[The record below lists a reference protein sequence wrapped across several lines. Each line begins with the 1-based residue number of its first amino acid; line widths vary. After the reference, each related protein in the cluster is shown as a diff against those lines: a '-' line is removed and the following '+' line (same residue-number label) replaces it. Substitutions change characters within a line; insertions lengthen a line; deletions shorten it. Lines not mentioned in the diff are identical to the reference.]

1 MKIILYKRGAEAD
14 LYLDQWYDKKVIIKM
29 RVPKSYRH
37 PKLDLKLRTSRTIRE
52 AEILHEAKRTSVP
65 TPTIYFVDEKIA
77 KLVIE
82 YIEGVRIKEHLEK
95 LKNLDL
101 NKIFKDIGTKI
112 GLLHK
117 SGIIHGDLTTS
128 NMILTK
134 DQKIFLID
142 FGLSFHSHDN
152 EDRGVD
158 IHLMKRALDSTH
170 YNSANV
176 CMQSIVNG
184 YTKIMKKDLTLKI
197 FDRVKEIEDRGRYSG
212 ERQRDF

>member
-1 MKIILYKRGAEAD
+1 MKINLYKRGAEAN
-14 LYLDQWYDKKVIIKM
+14 LYLDQWYGKKVIIKM

-65 TPTIYFVDEKIA
+65 TPTIYFVNEKEA

-95 LKNLDL
+95 LKNVDL
-101 NKIFKDIGTKI
+101 NRIFEDIGMKI

-117 SGIIHGDLTTS
+117 SSLIHGDLTTS

-134 DQKIFLID
+134 DQKIYLID
-142 FGLSFHSHDN
+142 FGLSFHSQDN

-170 YNSANV
+170 YNSSSM
-176 CMQSIVNG
+176 CMESIVNG
-184 YTKIMKKDLTLKI
+184 YTKIMKRDLTRKI
-197 FDRVKEIEDRGRYSG
+197 LDRVKEIEDRGRYSG

>member
-14 LYLDQWYDKKVIIKM
+14 LYLDEWYDRKVIIKM

-52 AEILHEAKRTSVP
+52 AEILHEAKKTSVP
-65 TPTIYFVDEKIA
+65 TPTIYFVDEKEA

-82 YIEGVRIKEHLEK
+82 YIDGIRIKEYFEK
-95 LKNLDL
+95 MNHVDL
-101 NKIFKDIGTKI
+101 NRICQKIGMKI

-117 SGIIHGDLTTS
+117 AGLIHGDLTTS
-128 NMILTK
+128 NMIITR

-142 FGLSFHSHDN
+142 FGLSFHSQDN

-170 YNSANV
+170 YKSANA
-176 CMQSIVNG
+176 CMKSIING
-184 YTKIMKKDLTLKI
+184 YAKIMKIDIMKKI
-197 FDRVKEIEDRGRYSG
+197 LARVNEIEDRGRYSN
-212 ERQRDF
+212 EKMPT

>member
-1 MKIILYKRGAEAD
+1 
-14 LYLDQWYDKKVIIKM
+14 M

-65 TPTIYFVDEKIA
+65 TPTIYFVNEKEA

-95 LKNLDL
+95 LKNVDL
-101 NKIFKDIGTKI
+101 NRIFEDIGMKI

-117 SGIIHGDLTTS
+117 SSLIHGDLTTS

-134 DQKIFLID
+134 DQKIYLID
-142 FGLSFHSHDN
+142 FGLSFHSQDN

-158 IHLMKRALDSTH
+158 IHLMKRALNSTH
-170 YNSANV
+170 YNSSSL
-176 CMQSIVNG
+176 CMKSIVNG
-184 YTKIMKKDLTLKI
+184 YTKIMKRDLTRKI
-197 FDRVKEIEDRGRYSG
+197 LDRVKEIEDRGRYSG

>member
-14 LYLDQWYDKKVIIKM
+14 LYLDEWHDRKVIIKM

-52 AEILHEAKRTSVP
+52 AEILHEAKKASVP
-65 TPTIYFVDEKIA
+65 TPTIYFVDEKEA

-82 YIEGVRIKEHLEK
+82 YINGTRIKEHFEK
-95 LKNLDL
+95 LNHVDL
-101 NKIFKDIGTKI
+101 NRICQDIGMKI

-117 SGIIHGDLTTS
+117 AGLIHGDLTTS
-128 NMILTK
+128 NMIITR

-142 FGLSFHSHDN
+142 FGLSFHSQDN

-158 IHLMKRALDSTH
+158 IHLMKRALGSTH
-170 YNSANV
+170 YKSANS
-176 CMQSIVNG
+176 CMKSIING
-184 YTKIMKKDLTLKI
+184 YAKIMNKDIMKKIL
-197 FDRVKEIEDRGRYSG
+197 DRVNEIEDRGRYSN
-212 ERQRDF
+212 EKVPT

>member
-14 LYLDQWYDKKVIIKM
+14 LYLDKWYDKKVIIKM
-29 RVPKSYRH
+29 RVQKSYRH

-52 AEILHEAKRTSVP
+52 AEILHEAKGTSVS
-65 TPTIYFVDEKIA
+65 TPTIYFVNEKEA

-82 YIEGVRIKEHLEK
+82 YIEGVLLKELIEK
-95 LKNLDL
+95 LNNSDL
-101 NKIFKDIGTKI
+101 SRIFEDIGMKI

-117 SGIIHGDLTTS
+117 SGLIHGDLTTS

-142 FGLSFHSHDN
+142 FGLSFHSQDN

-170 YNSANV
+170 YDSANV
-176 CMQSIVNG
+176 CMKSIIKG
-184 YTKIMKKDLTLKI
+184 YTKIMKKDLTRKI
-197 FDRVKEIEDRGRYSG
+197 LDRVKDIEDRGRYSG
-212 ERQRDF
+212 ERQP

>member
-1 MKIILYKRGAEAD
+1 MKINLYKRGAEAD
-14 LYLDQWYDKKVIIKM
+14 LYLDQWYVKKVIIKM

-37 PKLDLKLRTSRTIRE
+37 PKLDLKLRNSRTIRE

-65 TPTIYFVDEKIA
+65 TPTIYFVNEKEA

-95 LKNLDL
+95 LKNIDL
-101 NKIFKDIGTKI
+101 NIIFEDIGMKI

-117 SGIIHGDLTTS
+117 SSLIHGDLTTS

-134 DQKIFLID
+134 DQKIYLID
-142 FGLSFHSHDN
+142 FGLSFHSQDN

-158 IHLMKRALDSTH
+158 IHLMKRALNSTH
-170 YNSANV
+170 YNSSSL
-176 CMQSIVNG
+176 CMKSIVNG
-184 YTKIMKKDLTLKI
+184 YTKIMKRDLTRKI
-197 FDRVKEIEDRGRYSG
+197 LDRVKEIEDRGRYSG